1 MHHSADASLHTSD
14 ADEVLECE
22 IDLISGLDDGDVGQ
36 DTGDATDL
44 LTDEAEA
51 MLTRARHVLI
61 DNHVDLI
68 EGIKAIERSRRAYDR
83 GEPGQLL
90 LITGASGTGKS
101 TIQREWIRREYQRIV
116 RTTGRIPQI
125 CNYGLV
131 LTDGIDGDERPI
143 VFVNASSSRS
153 TNALATQILRALGAE
168 VPRALHG
175 HQILD
180 RLRMQLVGQKT
191 RLLFIDEFH
200 HTVSSRDE
208 LVEELSELV
217 KDLLVETRVQLVL
230 SGMQKAARPVDANPQ
245 LDRRCRMRFPVEPF
259 SWGSEIEHRQEFL
272 DFLSDLEEGMDL
284 PEASNL
290 SDPKRAGRIHASTGG
305 ILGRVTRLI
314 LIALEHGLED
324 GVMHVADRYLAY
336 AHETLKRSGE
346 RSNPFQPQ
354 ASKNEQAP
362 RRRVQRPSRT
372 RGSLSGKPSEP
383 TYEKTARTV

>member
-1 MHHSADASLHTSD
+1 
-14 ADEVLECE
+14 
-22 IDLISGLDDGDVGQ
+22 
-36 DTGDATDL
+36 
-44 LTDEAEA
+44 

-131 LTDGIDGDERPI
+131 VTDGIDGDERPI

-168 VPRALHG
+168 VPEGAPRPSDPRPIEDATRRTENPPSFHRRVPS
-175 HQILD
+175 H
-180 RLRMQLVGQKT
+180 RLVSRRTGRGAVGT
-191 RLLFIDEFH
+191 RQG
-200 HTVSSRDE
+200 SAGRDP
-208 LVEELSELV
+208 S
-217 KDLLVETRVQLVL
+217 
-230 SGMQKAARPVDANPQ
+230 AAGAERHAEGRTPGGRPIRSLTAVAACGFRWN
-245 LDRRCRMRFPVEPF
+245 RSAGVAR
-259 SWGSEIEHRQEFL
+259 SIHRQEFL

-362 RRRVQRPSRT
+362 RRPPCSGRRGHAAPYRANRPSPPT
-372 RGSLSGKPSEP
+372 R
-383 TYEKTARTV
+383 KTARTV